1 MDIQELLATA
11 GRAVAV
17 YVLMLVV
24 VRLLGKRTIGNFSAF
39 DLLVALMLGEVVD
52 EMIYG
57 DVPFLQ
63 GAVAI
68 LVVAG
73 LAYLDSWLVYFG
85 HGFDTVLEGK
95 PVVVVRDG
103 QLVREGMRSERMNEV
118 DVMAELR
125 EWGLDGP
132 DRVREARIE
141 TDGEFTVLLKDEAE
155 PIRRRDLRR
164 LAEALKRRPTRRR
177 RPATAQG

>member
-1 MDIQELLATA
+1 MDTHELLLTA
-11 GRAVAV
+11 GRSAAV
-17 YVLMLVV
+17 YALMLVV

-63 GAVAI
+63 GTVAI

-73 LAYLDSWLVYFG
+73 LTYLDSWLVYFG

-103 QLVREGMRSERMNEV
+103 QLVREGMRAERMNED

-132 DRVREARIE
+132 ERVREAHIE
-141 TDGEFTVLLKDEAE
+141 TDGQFTVLLKDEAE

-164 LAEALKRRPTRRR
+164 LRRALEARPRRSPARAE
-177 RPATAQG
+177 G